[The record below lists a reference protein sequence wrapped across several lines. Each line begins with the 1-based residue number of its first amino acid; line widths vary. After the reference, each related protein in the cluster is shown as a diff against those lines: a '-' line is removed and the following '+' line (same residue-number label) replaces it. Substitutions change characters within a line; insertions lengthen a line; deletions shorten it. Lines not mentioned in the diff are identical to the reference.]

1 MFFLYIM
8 KDQGL
13 PVGEIFE
20 EWIKD
25 IPTSWFSKNLD
36 DTMSK
41 HEEDVTAPLPHQFNN
56 LSDRIF
62 PEENSIASLD
72 SLGIPLTLQ
81 PAAKQD
87 WPNNVPALNLDSL
100 CPWK

>member
-1 MFFLYIM
+1 M

-20 EWIKD
+20 EKIKD
-25 IPTSWFSKNLD
+25 IPTSRFSKNLD

-41 HEEDVTAPLPHQFNN
+41 HEEEAPPRKLNFNN

-62 PEENSIASLD
+62 PDEINSIVSED
-72 SLGIPLTLQ
+72 SLGIPLTLLPPARQ
-81 PAAKQD
+81 PK
-87 WPNNVPALNLDSL
+87 PENVPNLNLNNL
-100 CPWK
+100 CP